1 MRRRSLLDGES
12 GTAAVEMAL
21 LVPMLIVLLFGGFE
35 AGHFV
40 WTQHKLVEAVR
51 DGARFASRLSISQ
64 LCDQDSV
71 VMSEDTEGEIKLLT
85 RTGQLTNT
93 STLSKVPGWTDAEVT
108 VEIRCNAEQFVDTG
122 IYSDLGFKGPIVRV
136 SANGVTYPSLF
147 NGLGIIPRISLSAS
161 SNAPVIGL

>member
-1 MRRRSLLDGES
+1 MRRRSLLGGES

-51 DGARFASRLSISQ
+51 DGARFASRFQ
-64 LCDQDSV
+64 VDKLCPALDGDVES
-71 VMSEDTEGEIKLLT
+71 EIKLLT
-85 RTGQLTNT
+85 RTGQIE
-93 STLSKVPGWTDAEVT
+93 STTAIPKVPGWTDAEITVT
-108 VEIRCNAEQFVDTG
+108 PQCNRFVGTG
-122 IYSDLGFKGPIVRV
+122 IYNDLGENGHIVTV
-136 SANGVTYPSLF
+136 STSGVTYPSLF
-147 NGLGIIPRISLSAS
+147 NGLGIITSVSLSAS